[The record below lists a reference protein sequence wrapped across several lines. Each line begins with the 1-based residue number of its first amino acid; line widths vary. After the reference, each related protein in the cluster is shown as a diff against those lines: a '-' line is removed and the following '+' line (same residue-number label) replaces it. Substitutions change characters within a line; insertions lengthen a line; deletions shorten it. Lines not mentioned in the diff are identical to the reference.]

1 MDNILKISWIAGIFN
16 LALTI
21 PEVVMFV
28 IREDSQLDPSFHNIF
43 IIISLLSMATIVFF
57 LAGFMVISNKLNN
70 SLLFIATLLLI
81 TFEIIESGYDIFALY
96 QNYIPDE
103 EIIRG
108 TFSVVFGFAGIAF
121 GIGLLRLRT
130 EFGFTAL
137 AAGTLNIITGFTF
150 AIIVLFFIGFILL
163 IPTMIVEIYLLY
175 KAARKFALNQS

>member
-57 LAGFMVISNKLNN
+57 LAGFIVISNKLNN
-70 SLLFIATLLLI
+70 SLLLIATILLI
-81 TFEIIESGYDIFALY
+81 AFEIIESGYDIFSLFL
-96 QNYIPDE
+96 PDIADE
-103 EIIRG
+103 RIIEG
-108 TFSVVFGFAGIAF
+108 TFSVLFGFIAIMF
-121 GIGLLRLRT
+121 GIGLFRLRN

-137 AAGTLNIITGFTF
+137 AAGALNIITGFTF

-163 IPTMIVEIYLLY
+163 IPTMLVEIYLLY